1 MGAIVA
7 VLDKKGQSAARTA
20 IAMLQTFKNR
30 GIETYGLASSENVL
44 TRKSWEDMDEST
56 IASSAVLGHAF
67 SKILEQDKPQPLKL
81 QRMAL
86 VFDGRIYSSGGED
99 SASLF
104 AKRISTEG
112 KKAAGKFV
120 KDSEGDFAFVLAE
133 PKKLFAGRDAI
144 GSRPLYYGENK
155 ELAALASERKALW
168 RIGLK
173 QVESFPP
180 GHIAHVNEKGFR
192 FTLVKKLHR
201 VKPRQTTKWTAAK
214 KLRVM
219 LELSVKERVSGLKK
233 VAVAFSGGLDSS
245 IIASLTKNLP
255 VDVHLIHVS
264 MENQPDTQYAL
275 RAAEELRIPICFQTY
290 TEKDVERDLVPVLQA
305 IEEPDPIQ
313 LAIGIPVF
321 WAAEKA
327 AERDCNVMLAGQG
340 ADEFF
345 GGYRRY
351 VDEYL
356 HFGKKKVQ
364 DTIFKDISGVY
375 ASNLERDWKICNFHN
390 VELRLPFA
398 KHDIARF
405 ALGLPLE
412 FKIEPSE
419 TTLRKLVLRQVA
431 KDIGLPEFVVN
442 KPKKAMQ
449 YTTGVNAVLR
459 KLAKQNGLPVKEF
472 VKESF
477 AKIWKR

>member
-1 MGAIVA
+1 MGATVA
-7 VLDKKGQSAARTA
+7 VLDKKGQNAARTA
-20 IAMLQTFKNR
+20 IAMLQTFKNK
-30 GIETYGLASSENVL
+30 GIETYGLASSENVR

-56 IASSAVLGHAF
+56 IESSAVLGHAF
-67 SKILEQDKPQPLKL
+67 SKILIQDKPQPLKL

-104 AKRISTEG
+104 AKRISQG
-112 KKAAGKFV
+112 KEAAGRFV
-120 KDSEGDFAFVLAE
+120 NDSEGDFAFVLAGS
-133 PKKLFAGRDAI
+133 KKLFAGRDAI

-168 RIGLK
+168 GIGLN

-180 GHIAHVNEKGFR
+180 GHIAYVNEKGFR
-192 FTLVKKLHR
+192 FTLVKGLHR
-201 VKPRQTTKWTAAK
+201 VKPRQTTMQAAAK

-255 VDVHLIHVS
+255 VDIHLIHVS
-264 MENQPDTQYAL
+264 MENQPETQYAL
-275 RAAEELRIPICFQTY
+275 RVAKELKIPIYSQTY
-290 TEKDVERDLVPVLQA
+290 TEKDVRQDIIPVLQA

-327 AERDCNVMLAGQG
+327 VERGCKVMLAGQG

-364 DTIFKDISGVY
+364 YTIFKDISGIY

-398 KHDIARF
+398 RHDIARF
-405 ALGLPLE
+405 ALCLPLE
-412 FKIEPSE
+412 LKIEPSE
-419 TTLRKLVLRQVA
+419 TRKS
-431 KDIGLPEFVVN
+431 VV
-442 KPKKAMQ
+442 
-449 YTTGVNAVLR
+449 
-459 KLAKQNGLPVKEF
+459 
-472 VKESF
+472 
-477 AKIWKR
+477 

>member
-1 MGAIVA
+1 M
-7 VLDKKGQSAARTA
+7 
-20 IAMLQTFKNR
+20 
-30 GIETYGLASSENVL
+30 
-44 TRKSWEDMDEST
+44 
-56 IASSAVLGHAF
+56 
-67 SKILEQDKPQPLKL
+67 
-81 QRMAL
+81 
-86 VFDGRIYSSGGED
+86 
-99 SASLF
+99 
-104 AKRISTEG
+104 
-112 KKAAGKFV
+112 
-120 KDSEGDFAFVLAE
+120 
-133 PKKLFAGRDAI
+133 
-144 GSRPLYYGENK
+144 
-155 ELAALASERKALW
+155 
-168 RIGLK
+168 
-173 QVESFPP
+173 
-180 GHIAHVNEKGFR
+180 
-192 FTLVKKLHR
+192 
-201 VKPRQTTKWTAAK
+201 
-214 KLRVM
+214 
-219 LELSVKERVSGLKK
+219 
-233 VAVAFSGGLDSS
+233 AVAFSGGLDSS

-255 VDVHLIHVS
+255 VDVLLIHVS
-264 MENQPDTQYAL
+264 MENQPETQYAL
-275 RAAEELRIPICFQTY
+275 RVAEELRMPICFHTY
-290 TEKDVERDLVPVLQA
+290 TEKDVKRDLIPVLQA

-327 AERDCNVMLAGQG
+327 AERGCKVMLAGQG

-412 FKIEPSE
+412 LKIEPSE
-419 TTLRKLVLRQVA
+419 TTLRKLVLRKVA

-449 YTTGVNAVLR
+449 YTTGVNAALR

-477 AKIWKR
+477 EKIWKR